1 MVSDEPVPPRLLIV
15 DPRAILHLEYAACTV
30 AVGFDV
36 EQADNTEQ
44 GMAKAT
50 LLAPDIVLTDCSAET
65 GGAGVEFCRRLKA
78 RVATSRIPV
87 LGLIGAGDPL
97 HATAAAVAGCTV
109 LAKPCS
115 PERLLVEIVRVLG
128 VWPPG
133 PAAVAGSTTVDQL
146 TLMLGRVLRVNAQ
159 IMERNDC
166 LSSAAHL
173 WATWY
178 ERTLKRANQASVDG
192 RHSDRSLR
200 QRGQETRRDGC
211 EARATAPRSRGRLTD
226 R

>member
-1 MVSDEPVPPRLLIV
+1 MVSDELVPPPRLLIV

-44 GMAKAT
+44 GMAKAM
-50 LLAPDIVLTDCSAET
+50 LLAPDIVLTDCSADT
-65 GGAGVEFCRRLKA
+65 GGAGVELCRRLKA

-87 LGLIGAGDPL
+87 LGFVGAGDQS
-97 HATAAAVAGCTV
+97 HATAAVVAGCTV

-133 PAAVAGSTTVDQL
+133 PASAGATTVDQL
-146 TLMLGRVLRVNAQ
+146 TVMLGRMLRVNARL
-159 IMERNDC
+159 MERNDS
-166 LSSAAHL
+166 LSDAAHL
-173 WATWY
+173 WAAWY

-192 RHSDRSLR
+192 RPSDRPLR
-200 QRGQETRRDGC
+200 QRGQEARGDGC
-211 EARATAPRSRGRLTD
+211 DARAPAPRSRR
-226 R
+226 RR